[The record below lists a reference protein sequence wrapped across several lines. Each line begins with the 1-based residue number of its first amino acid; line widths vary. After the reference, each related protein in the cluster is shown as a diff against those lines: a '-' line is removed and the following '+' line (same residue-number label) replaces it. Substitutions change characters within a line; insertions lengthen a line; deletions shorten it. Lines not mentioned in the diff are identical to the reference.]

1 MSTYVETRPAP
12 PAELRTSLGLATLA
26 AALTHVMSAS
36 HAVGGVWPAGVPNLV
51 MALVQGVLATGLAF
65 SAARWV
71 PGPAA
76 AVNAM
81 IALVWIVTRVQGLP
95 VGLPDI
101 LGTLAE
107 LVTVGGTLALV
118 LGGGDRAL
126 SVWSKA
132 ALAFFALAAFTGFG
146 HVGH

>member
-1 MSTYVETRPAP
+1 MSAYVEARPAP
-12 PAELRTSLGLATLA
+12 SAELRTSLGLATLA

-36 HAVGGVWPAGVPNLV
+36 HAVGGVVPAGVPNLA
-51 MALVQGVLATGLAF
+51 MAVILGVLAAGLAF
-65 SAARWV
+65 SGASWV

-81 IALVWIVTRVQGLP
+81 IALVWIVTRVRGLP
-95 VGLPDI
+95 VGLPDA
-101 LGTLAE
+101 LGTAAE
-107 LVTVGGTLALV
+107 LVAAGGAVALLA
-118 LGGGDRAL
+118 GCGDRAL
-126 SVWSKA
+126 SIWSKT